1 MDGLAGRVFRGNLH
15 PVELGGR
22 LVREA
27 DLTVHQTPSG
37 PGVSNDWTIS
47 INPADLQDV
56 EVPDPLVT
64 ELAAGLEQTAAE
76 RGWRLEGPCTVRVV
90 LDENVTPGTVGCSGV
105 TRPGDRPAWAYL
117 MGRERAG
124 LLHNRDV
131 VGRSSSCDAVLL
143 HPGVSR
149 THALI
154 WREAG
159 SAWIDDLGSAN
170 GTTLDGIPVDGPTN
184 LPATSVISF
193 GPIPYTFRTA

>member
-1 MDGLAGRVFRGNLH
+1 
-15 PVELGGR
+15 
-22 LVREA
+22 
-27 DLTVHQTPSG
+27 
-37 PGVSNDWTIS
+37 
-47 INPADLQDV
+47 
-56 EVPDPLVT
+56 
-64 ELAAGLEQTAAE
+64 
-76 RGWRLEGPCTVRVV
+76 
-90 LDENVTPGTVGCSGV
+90 
-105 TRPGDRPAWAYL
+105 

-170 GTTLDGIPVDGPTN
+170 GTTLDGILVDGPTN

-193 GPIPYTFRTA
+193 GPVPYTFRTA